1 MNAFRRIL
9 VSMVLLVGAIPA
21 WSAGFD
27 APGSAPCSQWS
38 TPQGQ
43 FTSTMAQYNA
53 AGSCTTDGSLGAT
66 RTFPYTVK
74 GSYSRNIA
82 EEIIEILPPSSS
94 EPSHPSGKWTTRY
107 SCASDPWLT
116 VDGPPFN
123 ASLLRLK
130 CPIIGRTGPPPA
142 QEGPRRGPD
151 GERLR
156 TIGEL
161 FALWSAAKPMTA
173 WTLTPAERQALAT
186 KRDAELAEAKRKED
200 KRLKAGMQL
209 QTPFRTSLAPIVHA
223 PVPGQRFLNQTT
235 VPIKLAT
242 PKGWV
247 ETQVGLDGRP
257 VTTDRLYMVRIER
270 KDAAGNWVSHTTL
283 PVGAPQAESA
293 MGYTGFGAGAPPSGV
308 TIPGSW
314 RLSAQMST
322 PTQTG
327 WSDWIE
333 FTVLT
338 PPSKTNVQRA
348 PKMFGP

>member
-1 MNAFRRIL
+1 MKAAHYSLPLLILL
-9 VSMVLLVGAIPA
+9 VSAGSA

-27 APGSAPCSQWS
+27 SPGTAPCSG
-38 TPQGQ
+38 TPAPTGQ
-43 FTSTMAQYNA
+43 FTSTTATYQTS
-53 AGSCTTDGSLGAT
+53 GQCTTYGSLGAP
-66 RTFPYTVK
+66 RTFPYTVR
-74 GSYSRNIA
+74 GSYAKNIA
-82 EEIIEILPPSSS
+82 EEIIEIPPASIS

-107 SCASDPWLT
+107 ACASDPWLT
-116 VDGPPFN
+116 LDGPPFE

-130 CPIIGRTGPPPA
+130 CPIISRTGPTPA

-151 GERLR
+151 GKRLP

-173 WTLTPAERQALAT
+173 WTLTPAERQALTA
-186 KRDAELAEAKRKED
+186 KREAGLAEAKRKAD
-200 KRLKAGMQL
+200 QHLKAGIQQQSPLRMAM
-209 QTPFRTSLAPIVHA
+209 APIVQA
-223 PVPGQRFLNQTT
+223 PTPGQRFLNQTA
-235 VPIKLAT
+235 VPIKLA
-242 PKGWV
+242 PPQGWV

-257 VTTDRLYMVRIER
+257 VTTDRLYMVRVER
-270 KDAAGNWVSHTTL
+270 KASNGTWMPHATL

-308 TIPGSW
+308 TNPGSW
-314 RLSAQMST
+314 RISAQMFT